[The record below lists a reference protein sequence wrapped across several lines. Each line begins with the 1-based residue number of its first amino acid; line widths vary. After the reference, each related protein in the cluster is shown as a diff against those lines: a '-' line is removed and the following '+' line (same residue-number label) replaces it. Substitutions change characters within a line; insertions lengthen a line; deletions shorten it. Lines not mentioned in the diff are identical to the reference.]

1 MQTDDTLGLSDNT
14 FADREDKELRF
25 KAKDKQYLT
34 DTEPIEF
41 NGYTVRLGSDNVI
54 TLRQKNEHE
63 EYTSRLYVNQR

>member
-25 KAKDKQYLT
+25 KAKDKQYLI

-41 NGYTVRLGSDNVI
+41 NGCTVRLGSDNVI
-54 TLRQKNEHE
+54 TLRQKK
-63 EYTSRLYVNQR
+63 